1 MSELPQPRPQTAYQ
15 RWELASL
22 APASARNP
30 ADEAIAAAE
39 QLARELQAAR
49 ETGLQ
54 QGQQQGQQQ
63 GYQTGL
69 REGRLRGYDEG
80 HAEGLAQVQADN
92 LALQQELTQTLTQ
105 LGQQF
110 SQELTQAREAVARQ
124 LLELAL
130 DMAQAMLCQTLEVQP
145 ERLLGVIEQAL
156 QELPL
161 VRPPAVLRL
170 HPQDLE
176 LVKAVRGSELQAA
189 GWRLQADVQLARGG
203 CQIETGDQQIDA
215 SLPARWR
222 RLQQSLGRDA
232 AWLEPMA

>member
-1 MSELPQPRPQTAYQ
+1 MSDHRPQTAYQ

-22 APASARNP
+22 AQEPGHKVV
-30 ADEAIAAAE
+30 DEAAAAAAAAE
-39 QLARELQAAR
+39 QLARELRSAR
-49 ETGLQ
+49 ETGL
-54 QGQQQGQQQ
+54 QQGQQQ

-110 SQELTQAREAVARQ
+110 GQELTQAREALAKQ
-124 LLELAL
+124 LLDLAL
-130 DMAQAMLCQTLEVQP
+130 DMAQAMLCQTLELQP
-145 ERLLGVIEQAL
+145 ERLLGVIDQAL

-176 LVKAVRGSELQAA
+176 LVKSARGSELQAA

-203 CQIETGDQQIDA
+203 CLIETVDQQIDA
-215 SLPARWR
+215 SLPARWQ
-222 RLQQSLGRDA
+222 RLQHSLGRDS
-232 AWLEPMA
+232 AWLEPTA

>member
-1 MSELPQPRPQTAYQ
+1 MSESRPPLRPQTAYQ

-22 APASARNP
+22 GQEPVRNA
-30 ADEAIAAAE
+30 ADEAASAAE
-39 QLARELQAAR
+39 QLARELRNAR
-49 ETGLQ
+49 ETGL
-54 QGQQQGQQQ
+54 QQGQQQ

-110 SQELTQAREAVARQ
+110 GQELTQAREALARQ
-124 LLELAL
+124 LLDLAL
-130 DMAQAMLCQTLEVQP
+130 DMAQAMLCQALELQP
-145 ERLLGVIEQAL
+145 ERLLALIDQAL

-189 GWRLQADVQLARGG
+189 GWRLAADVQLARGG
-203 CQIETGDQQIDA
+203 CLIETGDQQIDA
-215 SLPARWR
+215 SLPARWQ
-222 RLQQSLGRDA
+222 RLQHSLGRDG
-232 AWLEPMA
+232 AWLGPVA

>member
-1 MSELPQPRPQTAYQ
+1 MSDSRPQTAYQ

-22 APASARNP
+22 AQEPGRKVV
-30 ADEAIAAAE
+30 DEATAAAAAAE
-39 QLARELQAAR
+39 QLARELRNAR
-49 ETGLQ
+49 ETGL
-54 QGQQQGQQQ
+54 QQGQQQ

-110 SQELTQAREAVARQ
+110 GQELTQAREALARQ
-124 LLELAL
+124 LLDLAL
-130 DMAQAMLCQTLEVQP
+130 DMAQAMLCQTLELQP
-145 ERLLGVIEQAL
+145 ERLLAVIDQAL

-170 HPQDLE
+170 QPQDLE
-176 LVKAVRGSELQAA
+176 LVKAARGSELQAA

-203 CQIETGDQQIDA
+203 CLIETGDQQIDA
-215 SLPARWR
+215 SLPARWQ
-222 RLQQSLGRDA
+222 RLLHSLGRDG
-232 AWLEPMA
+232 AWLEPAA